1 MTDIV
6 KINHKKL
13 ITMPADE
20 AITKEVVSQALK
32 LHLNLIEGYK
42 ENEDLYLSK
51 HKILTQKNKESYKPD
66 NRIILNYAK
75 YIVDTF
81 VGYQMGIPVKITHEI
96 DSVAN
101 FVDNFRKFNDMED
114 SEFEL
119 SKLADIFGHSFIYL
133 YQDEDGNTCMTYE
146 SPLNMFIVHS
156 DSVKEE
162 PLFSVRY
169 NKLAN
174 DSFVGEVI
182 TKNEQIEIT
191 ANSIGD
197 VTFKDEGTPHIYSD
211 LPVIELIE
219 NDERQGLFD
228 SVKTLINALNK
239 TVSEKA
245 NDVDYF
251 ADAYL
256 KITGVELSEDVSQS
270 IRSSRII
277 NLYSND
283 GTSLNAE
290 FLEKPNAD
298 VTQENL
304 IALLIKSIFDI
315 SMIANLANEDFGNSS
330 GTALAF
336 KLQPMS
342 NLAKIKNRKMQSA
355 FNRMYRI
362 VFSVPKTSINKDD
375 WRGLNYKFTENMP
388 RNILEEAQIVK
399 LLDGQVSEK
408 TKLSVL
414 SIIQNVKDEIK
425 ALEKEEE
432 DSSTLANTLAER
444 TRMDDKS
451 LSDRVVNDE
460 QE

>member
-1 MTDIV
+1 MAEIV
-6 KINHKKL
+6 KVNNKKL
-13 ITMPADE
+13 MTVSDYKEITAE
-20 AITKEVVSQALK
+20 IVGQALK
-32 LHLNLIEGYK
+32 LHLNQLNSYK

-51 HKILTQKNKESYKPD
+51 HKILKQSPKENYKPD
-66 NRIILNYAK
+66 NRIVLNYAK
-75 YIVDTF
+75 YIIDTF
-81 VGYQMGIPVKITHEI
+81 VGYQMGIPVKITH
-96 DSVAN
+96 DNDNVTK
-101 FVDNFRKFNDMED
+101 FVDDFRKFNDMED

-146 SPLNMFIVHS
+146 SPLNMFIVHD
-156 DSVKEE
+156 DSVKER
-162 PLFSVRY
+162 PVFAVRY
-169 NKLAN
+169 NQQTDGN
-174 DSFVGEVI
+174 YVGEVI
-182 TKNEQIEIT
+182 TKNERLEIT

-211 LPVIELIE
+211 LPVIELID

-375 WRGLNYKFTENMP
+375 WKGLNYKFTENMP

-414 SIIQNVKDEIK
+414 SIIPNVKDEIK
-425 ALEKEEE
+425 ALEKEEVH
-432 DSSTLANTLAER
+432 SSTLANKLAER
-444 TRMDDKS
+444 SRMDDKS
-451 LSDRVVNDE
+451 VSDRVVADG